1 MIREIHREDIPACAA
16 VIRAAFL
23 TVARA
28 YGITRENA
36 PRFTAF
42 SVTEE
47 TLLRRMTEGRR
58 MYAYEE
64 QGGQIVGFYAL
75 TQQGPDACELNQL
88 CVLPD
93 FRRQSIGSAM
103 LSDACERAGKM
114 GCKVLRLGIVEEN
127 APLRAWYERRGFTHT
142 RTEQFDFFP
151 FACGCMEKA
160 L

>member
-1 MIREIHREDIPACAA
+1 MIREIRREDIPACAA

-42 SVTEE
+42 AVTEE
-47 TLLRRMTEGRR
+47 TLLRQMTEGRR
-58 MYAYEE
+58 MYAYEDA
-64 QGGQIVGFYAL
+64 GGQIVGFYAL
-75 TQQGPDACELNQL
+75 TQQGPDAWELNQL
-88 CVLPD
+88 CVLPAH
-93 FRRQSIGSAM
+93 RHEGIGSAL

-127 APLRAWYERRGFTHT
+127 APLRAWYERHGFTHT
-142 RTEQFDFFP
+142 HREKLDFFP
-151 FACGCMEKA
+151 FACGYMEKP